1 VDRADH
7 LGKPVAAPRRILCIG
22 GTAIDR
28 FYETAGA
35 PAIGTSNPARGWTSD
50 GGVARNGAE
59 VLVRLGAKPVLA
71 SMVGADEAGAGLTMR
86 LETSGVDTALMAVNR
101 QRRTAEYIGVFH
113 RGELFAAFADMDIF
127 DDMDERFCETRLET
141 AGNIAGVFADC
152 NLTAD
157 AITMLRMHCRKA
169 HLPLAI
175 DAVSLAK
182 AQRLGKDLGGIRL
195 LCLNRDEATT
205 LAGTDPL
212 DEPLTALRRRG
223 AQAVIIGEGRHGVRA
238 GDESGSFTLTMPRT
252 EVANV
257 SGAGDALAAGAF
269 LGCLEGASLGQ
280 AVEFGMAC
288 AQAAL
293 SSPRSIPE
301 EFGRN
306 EAERRQRI
314 VAEANRR

>member
-22 GTAIDR
+22 GAAIDR

-35 PAIGTSNPARGWTSD
+35 PTIGTSNPARGWTSD
-50 GGVARNGAE
+50 GGVARNAAE
-59 VLVRLGAKPVLA
+59 VLVRLGAEPVLA
-71 SMVGADEAGAGLTMR
+71 SMVGADEAGTGLTMR
-86 LETSGVDTALMAVNR
+86 LEASRVDTALMAINR

-127 DDMDERFCETRLET
+127 DDMDERFCEKPLDV
-141 AGNIAGVFADC
+141 AANIAGVFADC
-152 NLTAD
+152 NLAAD
-157 AITMLRMHCRKA
+157 AITLLRRHCRKA

-175 DAVSLAK
+175 DAVSVAK

-205 LAGTDPL
+205 LAGTDLL
-212 DEPLTALRRRG
+212 DEAVAALRRSG
-223 AQAVIIGEGRHGVRA
+223 AQAVIVGEGRHGVRA
-238 GDESGSFTLTMPRT
+238 GDESGIFTLTMPQT
-252 EVANV
+252 KVANV
-257 SGAGDALAAGAF
+257 SGAGDALAAGTF
-269 LGCLEGASLGQ
+269 LGCLEGASLRQ
-280 AVEFGMAC
+280 AVKFGMAC

-293 SSPRSIPE
+293 GSPRSIPE
-301 EFGRN
+301 EFGRK

-314 VAEANRR
+314 VAEANGQ

>member
-1 VDRADH
+1 MDRADH
-7 LGKPVAAPRRILCIG
+7 LGKPVAAPRRVLCIG
-22 GTAIDR
+22 GATIDR

-35 PAIGTSNPARGWTSD
+35 PRIGTSNPARGWTSD
-50 GGVARNGAE
+50 GGVARNAAE
-59 VLVRLGAKPVLA
+59 VLVRLGAEAVLA
-71 SMVGADEAGAGLTMR
+71 SMVGADEAGAGLKR
-86 LETSGVDTALMAVNR
+86 RIEACRIDGALVAVNR

-113 RGELFAAFADMDIF
+113 RGELFAAVADMDIF
-127 DDMDERFCETRLET
+127 DDMDERFCETPLEA

-152 NLTAD
+152 NLAAD
-157 AITMLRMHCRKA
+157 ALTTLRTHCRIA

-182 AQRLGKDLGGIRL
+182 SQRLGNDLRGIHL
-195 LCLNRDEATT
+195 LCLNRDEAMA
-205 LAGTDPL
+205 LAGTDRL
-212 DEPLTALRRRG
+212 DQAVAALRGRG
-223 AQAVIIGEGRHGVRA
+223 AQAVILGEGRHGVRA
-238 GDESGSFTLTMPRT
+238 GDETGIFALTMPQT

-269 LGCLEGASLGQ
+269 LGFLEGASLRQ

-293 SSPRSIPE
+293 NSPRSIPQ
-301 EFGRN
+301 EFDRN

-314 VAEANRR
+314 VAEANRG

>member
-22 GTAIDR
+22 GAAIDR

-35 PAIGTSNPARGWTSD
+35 PRIGTSNPARGWLSD
-50 GGVARNGAE
+50 GGVARNAAE

-71 SMVGADEAGAGLTMR
+71 SMVGADDAGAGLKMR
-86 LETSGVDTALMAVNR
+86 IEACHIDTALMVVNR
-101 QRRTAEYIGVFH
+101 QRRTAEYVGVFH

-127 DDMDERFCETRLET
+127 DDMDERFCKTPLEA

-152 NLTAD
+152 NLAAD
-157 AITMLRMHCRKA
+157 ALTTLRTHCRKA
-169 HLPLAI
+169 HLALAI
-175 DAVSLAK
+175 DAVSLTK
-182 AQRLGKDLGGIRL
+182 SQRLGNDLGGIRL
-195 LCLNRDEATT
+195 LCLNRDEATA
-205 LAGTDPL
+205 LAGTDRP
-212 DEPLTALRRRG
+212 DEALPALRRRG
-223 AQAVIIGEGRHGVRA
+223 AQAVIVGEDRHGVRA
-238 GDESGSFTLTMPRT
+238 GDETGIFTLTMPQT

-269 LGCLEGASLGQ
+269 LGCLERASLRQ

-301 EFGRN
+301 EFSRN

-314 VAEANRR
+314 VARTNG

>member
-127 DDMDERFCETRLET
+127 DDMDERFCKTPLEAT
-141 AGNIAGVFADC
+141 GNIAGVFADC
-152 NLTAD
+152 NLAAD
-157 AITMLRMHCRKA
+157 ALTTLRTHCWKA
-169 HLPLAI
+169 NLPLAI
-175 DAVSLAK
+175 DAVSLTK
-182 AQRLGKDLGGIRL
+182 SQRLGNDLSGIRL
-195 LCLNRDEATT
+195 LCLNRDEATALT
-205 LAGTDPL
+205 GTDRP
-212 DEPLTALRRRG
+212 DEAIPALRRRG
-223 AQAVIIGEGRHGVRA
+223 AQAVIVGKGRHGVQA
-238 GDESGSFTLTMPRT
+238 GDETGIFTLTMPQT
-252 EVANV
+252 EVGNV

-269 LGCLEGASLGQ
+269 LGCLEGASLRQ

-301 EFGRN
+301 EFSRN

-314 VAEANRR
+314 VVRTNGR